1 MLVLHFG
8 HDESHLNHLPA
19 ACLAALLEYHRSLTG
34 LGRWSAAY
42 CLEAAGVGAE
52 QLDKAMQVEAT

>member
-19 ACLAALLEYHRSLTG
+19 ARLAALLEYHRSLTG
-34 LGRWSAAY
+34 LGR
-42 CLEAAGVGAE
+42 
-52 QLDKAMQVEAT
+52 